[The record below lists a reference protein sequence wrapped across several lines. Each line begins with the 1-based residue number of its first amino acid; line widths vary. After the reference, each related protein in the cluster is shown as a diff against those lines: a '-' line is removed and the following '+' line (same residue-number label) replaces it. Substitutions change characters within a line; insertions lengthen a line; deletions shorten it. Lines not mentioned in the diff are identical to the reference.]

1 MFDWDDL
8 RYFLAVARHGSTLA
22 AAKALKVNQS
32 TVHRRLDELERR
44 LGRQLV
50 VRQPTGYKLTELG
63 QDLLTYAERVEET
76 VHSFERRLAASDT
89 SLAGSVKLTCPVA
102 IGVRLLHSPF
112 IKKFGER
119 YPNLRVEFVIN
130 DKLLDLA
137 KGEAD
142 IAIRATA
149 PFDDALFGRKIAE
162 TPWAIYASTS
172 YIERAG
178 TITDVADIARHS
190 VALYDIEQHVTKA
203 WLQSVAPEARV
214 TARCDSMTSLR
225 SAAKS
230 GVGLAALPMA
240 VGDNDPD
247 LVRVLGPIRGL
258 TTNFYLLMHADMKTT
273 PRVRALFDFFI
284 EELNIV
290 RPMLTGESPELRM
303 PAIGP

>member
-1 MFDWDDL
+1 MFDWNDL
-8 RYFLAVARHGSTLA
+8 RHFLAVARFGSTLA
-22 AAKALKVNQS
+22 AAKVLNVNQS
-32 TVHRRLDELERR
+32 TVHRRLDELEKR

-63 QDLLTYAERVEET
+63 QDIVTYAEQVEEA
-76 VHSFERRLAASDT
+76 VQAFERRLAASDT
-89 SLAGSVKLTCPVA
+89 GLTGSVRVTCPEA

-112 IKKFGER
+112 VAKFNER
-119 YPNLRVEFVIN
+119 YPDLRVEFILS

-149 PFDDALFGRKIAE
+149 PFDEALFGRKIAD
-162 TPWAIYASTS
+162 TPWGIYAAHS

-190 VALYDIEQHVTKA
+190 VALYDIEHHVTKA

-214 TARCDSMTSLR
+214 AARCNSMTALL

-230 GVGLAALPMA
+230 GVGLAALPMTI
-240 VGDNDPD
+240 GDNDPG
-247 LVRVLGPIRGL
+247 LVRVLGPISGL
-258 TTNFYLLMHADMKTT
+258 TTNFYLLKI
-273 PRVRALFDFFI
+273 LFSSVSYVHKLI
-284 EELNIV
+284 
-290 RPMLTGESPELRM
+290 
-303 PAIGP
+303 

>member
-1 MFDWDDL
+1 MKANDQRLLTSVPSLVL
-8 RYFLAVARHGSTLA
+8 RRTRPERQTATAARLLTVGAKLHNLADGHRRIVFECLTGTTCGISWQSHATA
-22 AAKALKVNQS
+22 ALSPRRKPVNQS

-190 VALYDIEQHVTKA
+190 VALYDLEQEHVTKT
-203 WLQSVAPEARV
+203 WMQSVAPQARV
-214 TARCDSMTSLR
+214 AARCDSLTSLR

-230 GVGLAALPMA
+230 GVGLAALPH
-240 VGDNDPD
+240 GC
-247 LVRVLGPIRGL
+247 RG
-258 TTNFYLLMHADMKTT
+258 
-273 PRVRALFDFFI
+273 
-284 EELNIV
+284 
-290 RPMLTGESPELRM
+290 
-303 PAIGP
+303 

>member
-50 VRQPTGYKLTELG
+50 MRQPTGYKLTELG
-63 QDLLTYAERVEET
+63 QDMVTYAQRVEET
-76 VHSFERRLAASDT
+76 VHSFERRLAATDT

-149 PFDDALFGRKIAE
+149 PFDEALFGRKIAE
-162 TPWAIYASTS
+162 TPWAIYASAS

-214 TARCDSMTSLR
+214 AARCDSMTSLR

-240 VGDNDPD
+240 VGDSDPD

-284 EELNIV
+284 EELDIV
-290 RPMLTGESPELRM
+290 RPMLTGERSELR
-303 PAIGP
+303 ADA